1 MCQRI
6 LQLLLKQLYW
16 LPQVYLKTN
25 TLQTILRLIDDN
37 TESKTEFIEEDGRD
51 PHLHANLQ
59 SLGPV
64 TIPPTITKMRQ
75 VVHNIRLNI

>member
-1 MCQRI
+1 MI
-6 LQLLLKQLYW
+6 
-16 LPQVYLKTN
+16 V
-25 TLQTILRLIDDN
+25 RLICSI

-51 PHLHANLQ
+51 PHLLANLQ

-75 VVHNIRLNI
+75 VNFEFNQSCENERSNWAN